1 MFVSKLAVVAKE
13 TVSGKL
19 PVFNGNLNPA
29 FKPLTLEMEAA
40 MFSGPLQGVSSPP
53 GGSTE
58 VPRPSVQ
65 SPSLLDLPSQ
75 MSSVPPISLAVDTPP
90 LPTAN
95 LLNCN
100 EVCGDRI
107 SGHIIHWA
115 HQAQEAISWRPLKK
129 KCSLAPLIHS
139 RGNHTLINFIVR
151 DQWTS

>member
-65 SPSLLDLPSQ
+65 APSLLDLPSQ
-75 MSSVPPISLAVDTPP
+75 MSSVPPSP
-90 LPTAN
+90 
-95 LLNCN
+95 
-100 EVCGDRI
+100 
-107 SGHIIHWA
+107 
-115 HQAQEAISWRPLKK
+115 
-129 KCSLAPLIHS
+129 
-139 RGNHTLINFIVR
+139 
-151 DQWTS
+151 